1 MSKKKTA
8 LVAALVIVGITAL
21 GLGAAVYAKYI
32 ASLQK
37 TGTATV
43 AKWDFEDENENSTL
57 TCNITSTVVS
67 GTVAS
72 GKIAPGTS
80 GTCTFTLSNKDSE
93 VAVDYTLK
101 NNTNLNANIPT
112 NLQLSS
118 DGTTWGALG
127 DFTKSGT
134 LAIGDTGTTVTVYWQ
149 WPYETG
155 TVTGGV
161 ATGDEDDTTDGEN
174 ASRMTLGFDISG
186 VQHNPANSL

>member
-8 LVAALVIVGITAL
+8 LVAALVIFGVAVL
-21 GLGAAVYAKYI
+21 GLSAAVYAKYI

-43 AKWDFEDENENSTL
+43 AKWAFEDENENSTL

-67 GTVAS
+67 GTVTS

-80 GTCTFTLSNKDSE
+80 GTCTFTLSNKNSE

-101 NNTNLNANIPT
+101 NNTNLNAN
-112 NLQLSS
+112 LQLSS
-118 DGTTWGALG
+118 DGTTWGAPG

-134 LAIGDTGTTVTVYWQ
+134 LAIGDTGTTITVYWQ

-155 TVTGGV
+155 AVTDGV
-161 ATGDEDDTTDGEN
+161 ATGDAADTTDGEN
-174 ASRMTLGFDISG
+174 ANQMTLGFDISG
-186 VQHNPANSL
+186 VQHNPANNL